1 VGRVLLI
8 WNPVSTEVT
17 AETVGAVLVRLAE
30 RVEVVA
36 MHTRGPGD
44 AVRLGELAIE
54 QGFEAVFVL
63 GGDGSANEVVN
74 GVRDRAAARAWA
86 SGQA

>member
-1 VGRVLLI
+1 VDSRVLLV

-17 AETVGAVLVRLAE
+17 PESVGSVLVSMAARL
-30 RVEVVA
+30 EVVS

-44 AVRLGELAIE
+44 AERLGDLAVE

-63 GGDGSANEVVN
+63 GGDGP
-74 GVRDRAAARAWA
+74 RTR
-86 SGQA
+86 